1 MGINMDIKSTLDYEF
16 INLDN
21 LDDNVKSEI
30 RTILKTEIAS
40 DVLKLPWDNGEKDY
54 NSNSVVPEM
63 QPEVQNHWQQPYD
76 DSIPS
81 YEVATPPALL
91 TPPMST
97 IAYPGA
103 PLMQMSP
110 YQDWQMSTA
119 YPTTP
124 TDPTTYTYVST
135 VPYPSPIYNPQPT
148 EVLTTQSPVRDNQ
161 RPGRQRNRKTDNYNR
176 PIANDMQPPYM
187 MQSGQFSQIQAICHP
202 GVPYLP
208 YVSSQQHATAG
219 RPIFIPQPQY
229 SQIHHNSHQYHQLP
243 TNYHPH
249 SPTVKHQR
257 QNAQNYNP
265 IYNQGTK
272 NDKKIYESQRTTATQ
287 SFRQALNHKTNNNY
301 NDNVSNVRRESAEA
315 VPKSEDKNFETIMS
329 NGTVNE
335 TKCEGEE
342 VAVVSEIKVEASDG
356 PLQEVKIMKELV
368 EEEEIL
374 TAAKGPGE
382 DVQAEVNGEKD
393 DDSGRIDEIK
403 DVKEVKEVK
412 EVSVGVTPAAKT
424 FASILKSN
432 ETKNHPNFTQSQG
445 FKLSPAVREN
455 ADCVNNGV
463 DREEGRTEEGKRP
476 TDEHLGEAGFGE
488 RKSLP
493 VDHVQTPLN
502 HPSMYR
508 MGEFLLHYQ
517 MDKQTVSLLPRGLTN
532 RSNYCYINSIL
543 QALLACPPFYNLL
556 RALPRPEHP
565 LKNSS
570 TPLIDNMVKFVYE
583 FLPLPEGE
591 RLHRKDRGQ
600 KKNDDSFDIKG
611 GTAFEPSYVY
621 TMLKNTSSP
630 GVFSIEGRQEDAEEF
645 LSCLLNGISD
655 EMLELMKQVS
665 EDSQTSKG
673 TEELNVN
680 YNSGD
685 EEWKVMGPKNK
696 GSITRCTEFARTPL
710 SDIFRGQLRSRILRQ
725 GDQSTDNVQPFF
737 TLQLDI
743 EKAESVR
750 GALEILVGKDQVE
763 GMTCS
768 KTKQQIQAWKQV
780 TLEELP
786 VILILHLKWFDYKLD
801 GCSKIFKNVAYS
813 IDLKIDGKILS
824 PNATKKLTVKQK
836 QYKLFAVTY
845 HDGKEATKGHYL
857 TDAFHVGFGAWVR
870 YDDSSVKGISEN
882 DVLNPSPPRVP
893 YLLYYRRC
901 DTIGNQPNNTRT
913 R

>member
-1 MGINMDIKSTLDYEF
+1 MDIKSTLDYEF

-30 RTILKTEIAS
+30 RTILKSEIAS

-63 QPEVQNHWQQPYD
+63 QPEVHNHWQRYD
-76 DSIPS
+76 ESIPS
-81 YEVATPPALL
+81 YDVSTPPSML
-91 TPPMST
+91 TSPMST
-97 IAYPGA
+97 LAYPTA
-103 PLMQMSP
+103 PMMQVP
-110 YQDWQMSTA
+110 YQDWQMTTA
-119 YPTTP
+119 YPTT
-124 TDPTTYTYVST
+124 TSDPAGYTYVSS
-135 VPYPSPIYNPQPT
+135 VHYPSPMYNPTPT
-148 EVLTTQSPVRDNQ
+148 EVLTTQSPNREN
-161 RPGRQRNRKTDNYNR
+161 RHSGRSRTRKIDNYNR
-176 PIANDMQPPYM
+176 PVANDIQQSYM
-187 MQSGQFSQIQAICHP
+187 MQPGQFNPIPAMCHP
-202 GVPYLP
+202 GVQYLP
-208 YVSSQQHATAG
+208 YVSSQQHPAAG
-219 RPIFIPQPQY
+219 RPIFMPPQY
-229 SQIHHNSHQYHQLP
+229 PQIHHNSHQYHQHP
-243 TNYHPH
+243 SNYHQP

-265 IYNQGTK
+265 MYNQEKMVNHGQK
-272 NDKKIYESQRTTATQ
+272 NDKKIYEGHRNTASQ
-287 SFRQALNHKTNNNY
+287 SFRQVLNHKSNNNH
-301 NDNVSNVRRESAEA
+301 NNNVNNKVGRCS
-315 VPKSEDKNFETIMS
+315 
-329 NGTVNE
+329 
-335 TKCEGEE
+335 GEE
-342 VAVVSEIKVEASDG
+342 KEISKRA
-356 PLQEVKIMKELV
+356 
-368 EEEEIL
+368 
-374 TAAKGPGE
+374 E
-382 DVQAEVNGEKD
+382 DVQGILSTSNGIVNGGKC
-393 DDSGRIDEIK
+393 
-403 DVKEVKEVK
+403 EVK
-412 EVSVGVTPAAKT
+412 EVSDEEAAEVKVEVAKISKESVKKEEETVVKAVEESVVEEVKTNGEERGEDSGSVEEVKEVERLPVTPAAKT
-424 FASILKSN
+424 FASIVRN
-432 ETKNHPNFTQSQG
+432 TEGRNPPGFVQSQG
-445 FKLSPAVREN
+445 FKLPSAVRTTVV
-455 ADCVNNGV
+455 DCVNNGV
-463 DREEGRTEEGKRP
+463 EKE
-476 TDEHLGEAGFGE
+476 E
-488 RKSLP
+488 RKGEDVKRQSGEEPLGVVVETVFVERKP
-493 VDHVQTPLN
+493 LSVDHVQTPLN
-502 HPSMYR
+502 HPLMYR
-508 MGEFLLHYQ
+508 MGEFLLRYQ

-556 RALPRPEHP
+556 RALPRSRHP

-570 TPLIDNMVKFVYE
+570 TPLIDNMVKFVNE

-591 RLHRKDRGQ
+591 RLPRNTRGQ
-600 KKNDDSFDIKG
+600 KKNDDSLDIKG

-665 EDSQTSKG
+665 EASQNSKPS
-673 TEELNVN
+673 EELNAS

-696 GSITRCTEFARTPL
+696 GSITRCTEFERTPL

-743 EKAESVR
+743 EKAESVKA
-750 GALEILVGKDQVE
+750 ALEILVGKDLVE

-786 VILILHLKWFDYKLD
+786 VVLILHLKWFDYKLD
-801 GCSKIFKNVAYS
+801 GCSKIFKNVAYA
-813 IDLKIDGKILS
+813 IDLKIDAKLLS
-824 PNATKKLTVKQK
+824 PNTGKKLSGKQK

-845 HDGKEATKGHYL
+845 HDGKEATKGHYV

-901 DTIGNQPNNTRT
+901 DTIGNQPNTTRT

>member
-1 MGINMDIKSTLDYEF
+1 MDIKSTLDYEF

-21 LDDNVKSEI
+21 LDDNVKREI
-30 RTILKTEIAS
+30 RTILKTKIAS

-63 QPEVQNHWQQPYD
+63 QPEVLNHWQRYD
-76 DSIPS
+76 ESIPS
-81 YEVATPPALL
+81 YDVSTPPSMLAS
-91 TPPMST
+91 PMST
-97 IAYPGA
+97 LAYPTP
-103 PLMQMSP
+103 PLMQVP
-110 YQDWQMSTA
+110 FQDWQMTTA
-119 YPTTP
+119 YPTT
-124 TDPTTYTYVST
+124 TSDPTTYTYVSS
-135 VPYPSPIYNPQPT
+135 VHYPTPIYNPAPN
-148 EVLTTQSPVRDNQ
+148 EVLTTQSPSRET
-161 RPGRQRNRKTDNYNR
+161 RHSGRSRNRKNDNYNR
-176 PIANDMQPPYM
+176 SVTNDMQQSYM
-187 MQSGQFSQIQAICHP
+187 IQPGQFNPIPAMCHP
-202 GVPYLP
+202 GVQYLP
-208 YVSSQQHATAG
+208 YVSTQQHPAAG
-219 RPIFIPQPQY
+219 RPIFMPPQY
-229 SQIHHNSHQYHQLP
+229 SQIHHNSHQYHQHP
-243 TNYHPH
+243 SNYHQP
-249 SPTVKHQR
+249 SPTIKHQR

-265 IYNQGTK
+265 MYNQEKMANQGLK
-272 NDKKIYESQRTTATQ
+272 NDKKNSDNQRNTASQP
-287 SFRQALNHKTNNNY
+287 FRQLLNHKNNN
-301 NDNVSNVRRESAEA
+301 NHNNNANNKVERDSGEVVKEIPKRVEDIQESI
-315 VPKSEDKNFETIMS
+315 STS
-329 NGTVNE
+329 NG
-335 TKCEGEE
+335 
-342 VAVVSEIKVEASDG
+342 I
-356 PLQEVKIMKELV
+356 
-368 EEEEIL
+368 
-374 TAAKGPGE
+374 
-382 DVQAEVNGEKD
+382 VNGEKYEGGEVGNEVAAEVILEVAKASEESTKKEETVVND
-393 DDSGRIDEIK
+393 IEEGMEEIK
-403 DVKEVKEVK
+403 TNGEQKGEEKDLPVMEEVKELERVP
-412 EVSVGVTPAAKT
+412 VAPAAKT
-424 FASILKSN
+424 FASIVKST
-432 ETKNHPNFTQSQG
+432 EGKNPPGFVQSPG
-445 FKLSPAVREN
+445 VKLPSAVRAN
-455 ADCVNNGV
+455 VDCVNNGIEKGEV
-463 DREEGRTEEGKRP
+463 KGEEVKRQSEETMGAVAES
-476 TDEHLGEAGFGE
+476 TFGE
-488 RKSLP
+488 TKALP

-502 HPSMYR
+502 HPLMYR
-508 MGEFLLHYQ
+508 MGEFLLRYQ

-556 RALPRPEHP
+556 RALPRSRYP

-570 TPLIDNMVKFVYE
+570 TPLIDNMVKFVNE

-591 RLHRKDRGQ
+591 RLPRNSRGQ
-600 KKNDDSFDIKG
+600 KKNDDSLDIKG

-665 EDSQTSKG
+665 EDSQSVKP
-673 TEELNVN
+673 TEELNAN

-696 GSITRCTEFARTPL
+696 GSITRCIEFGRTPL

-743 EKAESVR
+743 EKAESVKA
-750 GALEILVGKDQVE
+750 ALEILVGRDLVE

-786 VILILHLKWFDYKLD
+786 VVLILHLKWFDYKLD
-801 GCSKIFKNVAYS
+801 GCSKIFKNVAYD
-813 IDLKIDGKILS
+813 IDLKIDAKLLS
-824 PNATKKLTVKQK
+824 LNTQKKLSVKQK

-845 HDGKEATKGHYL
+845 HDGKEATKGHYV

-901 DTIGNQPNNTRT
+901 DTIGNQPNTTRT